1 MRSARSLALPIPEK
15 AMALPG
21 AKLEGEASHLSRFA
35 SDHFKVALD
44 ESADE

>member
-21 AKLEGEASHLSRFA
+21 AKPDGDASHLSRLA

-44 ESADE
+44 ESAEE